1 MALKTKTEPTT
12 SSNGGLVFKTRSA
25 DDKKK
30 VMIYGNDGT
39 GKSTFAE
46 TYCREHGLNPVV
58 IDIDDTNYTNLPIV
72 ELVFDENDKRN
83 YFNIKDT
90 FKKVCLA
97 QDFDTI
103 IIDGVTSLLEM
114 LVSSANGMKAYK
126 DRADRFNEL
135 LLMLQS
141 SNKHLIF
148 IGQADMAVIYND
160 EHQSNKSVIKVNS
173 IVNEKYHCY
182 FGDKGE
188 FKVETEKYRTVGES
202 EKE

>member
-1 MALKTKTEPTT
+1 MALKSREAPT
-12 SSNGGLVFKTRSA
+12 SSGLTFKTRGA

-39 GKSTFAE
+39 GKSSFAE
-46 TYCREHGLNPVV
+46 TYCRENGLNPVV
-58 IDIDDTNYTNLPIV
+58 IDIDDTNFTSLPIV
-72 ELVFDENDKRN
+72 ELNFEENDKKN
-83 YFNIKDT
+83 YFRIKDT

-97 QDFDTI
+97 PEFDTI

-114 LVSSANGMKAYK
+114 LVSSANGLKAYK
-126 DRADRFNEL
+126 DRSDRFNEL
-135 LLMLQS
+135 LLMLQN
-141 SNKHLIF
+141 SNKHIIY
-148 IGQADMAVIYND
+148 IGQADMKVIYSED
-160 EHQSNKSVIKVNS
+160 HQSNKSVIKVNS

-188 FKVETEKYRTVGES
+188 FKVETEKFRRVT

>member
-1 MALKTKTEPTT
+1 MALKSKNEPTT
-12 SSNGGLVFKTRSA
+12 SNGLVFKTRSA

-46 TYCREHGLNPVV
+46 TYCRENGLNPVV

-72 ELVFDENDKRN
+72 ELNFEENDKKN
-83 YFNIKDT
+83 YFRIKDT

-97 QDFDTI
+97 DDFDTI

-114 LVSSANGMKAYK
+114 LVSSANGLKAYK
-126 DRADRFNEL
+126 DRSDRFNEL
-135 LLMLQS
+135 LLMLQN
-141 SNKHLIF
+141 SNKHIIY
-148 IGQADMAVIYND
+148 IGQADMKVIYSED
-160 EHQSNKSVIKVNS
+160 HQSNKSVIKVNS

-182 FGDKGE
+182 FGEKGE
-188 FKVETEKYRTVGES
+188 FKVETEKFRRVP